1 MMDRQK
7 WAMDMAMQASQ
18 LPPGAHGAAGV
29 YSSHPNDTTGTWRG
43 DAAVIAQIDAERAAK
58 KDAER
63 AAKK

>member
-18 LPPGAHGAAGV
+18 LPPGAHGAGV

-58 KDAER
+58 K
-63 AAKK
+63 